1 MYVYIQS
8 LNFLLLRDPNDY
20 ASMIARCNLWRSRI
34 VRVYQIWESST
45 HYMLLKFQITKV
57 ISLQHLQPSSY
68 SRACS
73 TMLTNTQFVY
83 SLSTLIKK
91 HITYCQN
98 IHCFAFWGS
107 LWLRLRFIGFLLSLF
122 GSLPTAQRLPA
133 YHHGCERYVVSQG
146 IEMRISESNRIPP
159 AFRFA
164 FLSATCWY
172 RIFSNFT
179 FRIRESPKVN
189 LLSHVPLHALFG
201 NFSYIGIYVFSGIEL
216 SVQTFAGFS
225 RINR

>member
-8 LNFLLLRDPNDY
+8 LNFLLLRDSNDY
-20 ASMIARCNLWRSRI
+20 ASMTASCNLWRSRI

-83 SLSTLIKK
+83 SLSILIKK

-122 GSLPTAQRLPA
+122 GHASHSPTSACISPWMRKVCTLPGNWNAYQRIKSYTPSLSL
-133 YHHGCERYVVSQG
+133 CVSLG
-146 IEMRISESNRIPP
+146 
-159 AFRFA
+159 
-164 FLSATCWY
+164 
-172 RIFSNFT
+172 
-179 FRIRESPKVN
+179 N
-189 LLSHVPLHALFG
+189 LL
-201 NFSYIGIYVFSGIEL
+201 I
-216 SVQTFAGFS
+216 
-225 RINR
+225 